1 MSEKVKIPEFYFE
14 EECDDWKADP
24 MAKELRRLMRVYIN
38 DGDYNL
44 HHFIKHLV
52 LLGISLGKDVVM
64 LSDEQ
69 LLLYCAKVIYGEQAE
84 FKDITVTV
92 EEVEEDAAKLH

>member
-14 EECDDWKADP
+14 EESDDWKGDP